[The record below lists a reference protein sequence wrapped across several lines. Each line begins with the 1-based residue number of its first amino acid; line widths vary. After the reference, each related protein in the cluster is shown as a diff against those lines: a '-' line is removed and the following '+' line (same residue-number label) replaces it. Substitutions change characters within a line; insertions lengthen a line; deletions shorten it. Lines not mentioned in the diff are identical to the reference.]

1 MPAVTEE
8 ISKIARAIADYE
20 TVMTGKVV
28 TFDDVVSKLA
38 AKERQMEKD
47 YEKLIEEEQSE

>member
-1 MPAVTEE
+1 
-8 ISKIARAIADYE
+8 
-20 TVMTGKVV
+20 MTGKLV

-47 YEKLIEEEQSE
+47 YEKLIEEEQTE